1 MNSSELWCSEQIK
14 VIGFERLKDVGF
26 KCHKN
31 WLKGGVW
38 YINSRSNLL
47 GVTKNDEQLRDV
59 MQWTTQGFDAM
70 NSLGLWC
77 NAQLKV
83 VDAMNESRTW
93 ALYALKTTK
102 KGSAICKLLAKPLKG
117 NQSNEQL
124 TSVNEWTT

>member
-1 MNSSELWCSEQIK
+1 MNSSGLWCSEQIK
-14 VIGFERLKDVGF
+14 VIGFERLKDVGS
-26 KCHKN
+26 KRHKN
-31 WLKGGVW
+31 WLMQW
-38 YINSRSNLL
+38 QISRSNLL

-93 ALYALKTTK
+93 ALYTLKTTK
-102 KGSAICKLLAKPLKG
+102 KGSAICKILAKPLKG
-117 NQSNEQL
+117 NQSNERL

>member
-1 MNSSELWCSEQIK
+1 MNSSGLWCSEQIK
-14 VIGFERLKDVGF
+14 VIGFERLKDVGS
-26 KCHKN
+26 KRHKN
-31 WLKGGVW
+31 WLMQW
-38 YINSRSNLL
+38 QISRSNLL

-59 MQWTTQGFDAM
+59 MQWTTRGFDAM

-83 VDAMNESRTW
+83 VDAMNKSRTW

-117 NQSNEQL
+117 NQSNERL

>member
-1 MNSSELWCSEQIK
+1 MNSSGLWCSEQIK
-14 VIGFERLKDVGF
+14 VIGFERLKDVGS
-26 KCHKN
+26 KRHKN
-31 WLKGGVW
+31 WLMQW
-38 YINSRSNLL
+38 QISRSNLL

-59 MQWTTQGFDAM
+59 MQWTTRGFVAM
-70 NSLGLWC
+70 NNLGLWC

-117 NQSNEQL
+117 NQSNERL
-124 TSVNEWTT
+124 TSVDEWTT

>member
-1 MNSSELWCSEQIK
+1 MNSSGLWCSEQIK
-14 VIGFERLKDVGF
+14 VIGFERLKDVGS

-31 WLKGGVW
+31 WLMQW
-38 YINSRSNLL
+38 QISRSNLL

-93 ALYALKTTK
+93 VLYTLKTTK
-102 KGSAICKLLAKPLKG
+102 KGSAICKILAKPLKG
-117 NQSNEQL
+117 NQSNERL

>member
-1 MNSSELWCSEQIK
+1 MNSLGLWCSEQIK
-14 VIGFERLKDVGF
+14 VIGFECLKDVGS
-26 KCHKN
+26 KRHKN
-31 WLKGGVW
+31 WLMQW
-38 YINSRSNLL
+38 QISRSNLL

-59 MQWTTQGFDAM
+59 MQWTTRGFDAM

-102 KGSAICKLLAKPLKG
+102 KRSAICKLLAKPLKG
-117 NQSNEQL
+117 NQSNERL
-124 TSVNEWTT
+124 TSINEWTT